1 MAYYQSGPTR
11 KGRSRQSD
19 WMKNSANNIV
29 LDKCDYSGDATDEE
43 QEDLPYDGDLE
54 RTYRHISDS
63 DNLKDCTLIEKK
75 SDNCLQLT
83 YSEVSNHVKETN
95 YKMQRVPQEKVFPY
109 HPPATRANGIKIE
122 MTRDAL
128 VSGTS
133 FEKELTV
140 GVFSS
145 PVRNECFT
153 NSKISDVLLHH
164 FSKEELLSTN
174 RLIDCETIPE
184 TSLTESVD
192 EAILNKM
199 RISECTKP
207 TLLAE
212 AQAKSFE
219 EKNFIKQEKTF
230 EAVHKDNNLLDE
242 NKFVIEKGATSHF
255 DEGEHIQ
262 KNSQSVTGTEDTNS
276 FQNTRK
282 EHAYQESLFER
293 TVSSHEFKYG
303 QGQVHY
309 CLPDVSKVASK
320 VKIPK
325 GNNNNK
331 SIPIIKKPKPSP
343 NLLVKSSVVKN
354 VLETMNYF
362 DSSEVK
368 IQEKEMHI
376 PELGQQLEMLTK
388 QAETQNHI
396 DHLRFDYK
404 RYPPAESP
412 NPNFAIH
419 SGGLQSGR
427 IITALPSP
435 GAAGE
440 IHCLNLNLLQKTTE
454 GEKMSQMLKEQTEQ
468 LRAEVEDF
476 YKCVTQAPS
485 SQDHCLVLKQLKGYL
500 DALERKYVATREE
513 HRGLQLQNYKHNPI
527 SVGEFDPD
535 RKVEGEIFRL
545 GMLLEDVQEKM
556 DDNLCSRCPSSLIRL
571 PTSPSLSACE
581 SVVSSCS
588 VPPESELVSSISDP
602 PGRRATEV
610 NFLDNK
616 KDESTKKSWA
626 TEMTLEKNCLLSLY
640 NDNWDPFTQV
650 QLRLQE
656 RDASAYEQ
664 DTQPLEEARLLAN
677 NSSDVMQCFLIPEAE
692 NGVRGLELHRQPML
706 SYNHTT
712 DQGKTEGQMK
722 SPSKA
727 KLSNV
732 CNMEHN
738 TVHLKVLQEQGNLVH
753 PSNHCFHK
761 IVENC
766 PDECENTIHPRLKTQ
781 VSSKANRIPC
791 SYVKKSKNMENR
803 KTDGRESVSRQH
815 SAFIQEKAM
824 DLDLSD
830 TNLSSDSED
839 ISYCASYDNSP
850 SDDFMEQKTK
860 SYKPHQTK
868 GFRCN
873 TGSRDWFKCGSCK
886 ESIQSC
892 ATCRNKNLSSPQ
904 KKRIA
909 AQSVSRN
916 KQPDLFVCRLSEQ
929 QNLEVPKAVYSRMY
943 DTVILSPQYLAI
955 RKSHSSNSVIGN
967 RYNSDTK
974 TKILNSTLDHAIQ
987 TANSLKKTTERMVQ
1001 AVSEDLAKVKTHQN
1015 KHF

>member
-95 YKMQRVPQEKVFPY
+95 YKMQR
-109 HPPATRANGIKIE
+109 
-122 MTRDAL
+122 
-128 VSGTS
+128 
-133 FEKELTV
+133 
-140 GVFSS
+140 
-145 PVRNECFT
+145 
-153 NSKISDVLLHH
+153 
-164 FSKEELLSTN
+164 
-174 RLIDCETIPE
+174 
-184 TSLTESVD
+184 
-192 EAILNKM
+192 
-199 RISECTKP
+199 
-207 TLLAE
+207 
-212 AQAKSFE
+212 
-219 EKNFIKQEKTF
+219 
-230 EAVHKDNNLLDE
+230 
-242 NKFVIEKGATSHF
+242 
-255 DEGEHIQ
+255 
-262 KNSQSVTGTEDTNS
+262 
-276 FQNTRK
+276 
-282 EHAYQESLFER
+282 
-293 TVSSHEFKYG
+293 
-303 QGQVHY
+303 
-309 CLPDVSKVASK
+309 
-320 VKIPK
+320 
-325 GNNNNK
+325 
-331 SIPIIKKPKPSP
+331 
-343 NLLVKSSVVKN
+343 
-354 VLETMNYF
+354 
-362 DSSEVK
+362 
-368 IQEKEMHI
+368 
-376 PELGQQLEMLTK
+376 MLTK

-892 ATCRNKNLSSPQ
+892 ATCRNKNLSSPPSLQ
-904 KKRIA
+904 SRDWSTNMCIHCQSNESTQESIKDNTEKKRIA

>member
-1 MAYYQSGPTR
+1 MAYYQRRPTR
-11 KGRSRQSD
+11 KGKSKQSD
-19 WMKNSANNIV
+19 WMKNPANNIV

-54 RTYRHISDS
+54 RTYKRISDS

-75 SDNCLQLT
+75 SDYCLELT
-83 YSEVSNHVKETN
+83 YSEVSNRLKETN
-95 YKMQRVPQEKVFPY
+95 YKMQQVPQEKVFPY
-109 HPPATRANGIKIE
+109 HPPATRASGIKTE

-133 FEKELTV
+133 FEKELTF
-140 GVFSS
+140 GVFSI
-145 PVRNECFT
+145 PVRNEHFT
-153 NSKISDVLLHH
+153 NSKISDVLLRH
-164 FSKEELLSTN
+164 FSKEELLSAN
-174 RLIDCETIPE
+174 HLIDCETIPE

-207 TLLAE
+207 TLPAE

-219 EKNFIKQEKTF
+219 ENNFLKQEKIF
-230 EAVHKDNNLLDE
+230 EAVHRDNNLLDE
-242 NKFVIEKGATSHF
+242 NKFVIEK
-255 DEGEHIQ
+255 
-262 KNSQSVTGTEDTNS
+262 
-276 FQNTRK
+276 
-282 EHAYQESLFER
+282 
-293 TVSSHEFKYG
+293 
-303 QGQVHY
+303 
-309 CLPDVSKVASK
+309 
-320 VKIPK
+320 
-325 GNNNNK
+325 
-331 SIPIIKKPKPSP
+331 
-343 NLLVKSSVVKN
+343 
-354 VLETMNYF
+354 
-362 DSSEVK
+362 
-368 IQEKEMHI
+368 
-376 PELGQQLEMLTK
+376 MLTK

-440 IHCLNLNLLQKTTE
+440 MCLNLNLLQKTTE

-476 YKCVTQAPS
+476 YKHVTQAPS

-513 HRGLQLQNYKHNPI
+513 HCGLQLQNYKHNPI

-556 DDNLCSRCPSSLIRL
+556 DDSLYSQCSSSQIRL

-581 SVVSSCS
+581 SVISSCS
-588 VPPESELVSSISDP
+588 VLPESELVSSISDP
-602 PGRRATEV
+602 PGRTATEV
-610 NFLDNK
+610 NFLDKK
-616 KDESTKKSWA
+616 KDENTKKSWA
-626 TEMTLEKNCLLSLY
+626 TEVTLEKNCLLSLY
-640 NDNWDPFTQV
+640 NDNWEPFTQV

-656 RDASAYEQ
+656 RNASAYEK

-677 NSSDVMQCFLIPEAE
+677 KNSSDVMHFLTPEEE

-706 SYNHTT
+706 SHNHTT
-712 DQGKTEGQMK
+712 DQGKNEGQMK

-738 TVHLKVLQEQGNLVH
+738 ILHLKVLQEQGNLVH

-761 IVENC
+761 IVVENC
-766 PDECENTIHPRLKTQ
+766 PDEYDNTIHPRLKTQ
-781 VSSKANRIPC
+781 VSNKANRIPC

-803 KTDGRESVSRQH
+803 KTNGRKSVSRQH

-839 ISYCASYDNSP
+839 ISYCVSYINSP

-868 GFRCN
+868 GFRYN

-892 ATCRNKNLSSPQ
+892 AMCRNKNLSLPQ

-916 KQPDLFVCRLSEQ
+916 KQPDQFVCRLFEQ
-929 QNLEVPKAVYSRMY
+929 QNLELPKALYSRMY
-943 DTVILSPQYLAI
+943 DTVILSPQYLAL
-955 RKSHSSNSVIGN
+955 RKTHSSNSVIGN

-974 TKILNSTLDHAIQ
+974 TKILNSTLDHAIH
-987 TANSLKKTTERMVQ
+987 TANSLKKTTEQMVQ

>member
-19 WMKNSANNIV
+19 WMKNSTNNIV

-54 RTYRHISDS
+54 RTYKHISDS

-95 YKMQRVPQEKVFPY
+95 YKMQQ
-109 HPPATRANGIKIE
+109 
-122 MTRDAL
+122 
-128 VSGTS
+128 
-133 FEKELTV
+133 
-140 GVFSS
+140 
-145 PVRNECFT
+145 
-153 NSKISDVLLHH
+153 
-164 FSKEELLSTN
+164 
-174 RLIDCETIPE
+174 
-184 TSLTESVD
+184 
-192 EAILNKM
+192 
-199 RISECTKP
+199 
-207 TLLAE
+207 
-212 AQAKSFE
+212 
-219 EKNFIKQEKTF
+219 
-230 EAVHKDNNLLDE
+230 
-242 NKFVIEKGATSHF
+242 
-255 DEGEHIQ
+255 
-262 KNSQSVTGTEDTNS
+262 
-276 FQNTRK
+276 
-282 EHAYQESLFER
+282 
-293 TVSSHEFKYG
+293 
-303 QGQVHY
+303 
-309 CLPDVSKVASK
+309 
-320 VKIPK
+320 
-325 GNNNNK
+325 
-331 SIPIIKKPKPSP
+331 
-343 NLLVKSSVVKN
+343 
-354 VLETMNYF
+354 
-362 DSSEVK
+362 
-368 IQEKEMHI
+368 
-376 PELGQQLEMLTK
+376 MLRK

-412 NPNFAIH
+412 SSNFAIH

-427 IITALPSP
+427 IITPLPSP

-485 SQDHCLVLKQLKGYL
+485 SQDRLVLKQLKGYL

-556 DDNLCSRCPSSLIRL
+556 DDNLCSQCPSSLIRL
-571 PTSPSLSACE
+571 PTSPSVSACE

-588 VPPESELVSSISDP
+588 VLPESELVSSISDP
-602 PGRRATEV
+602 PGRKATEV

-626 TEMTLEKNCLLSLY
+626 TEVTLEKNCLLSLY
-640 NDNWDPFTQV
+640 NDSWDPFTQV
-650 QLRLQE
+650 QLRLRE
-656 RDASAYEQ
+656 RDASAYEK

-677 NSSDVMQCFLIPEAE
+677 KNSSDVMQYFLTPEAE

-712 DQGKTEGQMK
+712 DQGKTERQMK

-727 KLSNV
+727 KLLNAY
-732 CNMEHN
+732 NMEHN
-738 TVHLKVLQEQGNLVH
+738 TVHLEVLQEQGNLVH

-766 PDECENTIHPRLKTQ
+766 PDECDNIIHPRLKTQ
-781 VSSKANRIPC
+781 VSNKASRIPC
-791 SYVKKSKNMENR
+791 SYVKKRKNMENR

-850 SDDFMEQKTK
+850 SDDFMEQQTK

-873 TGSRDWFKCGSCK
+873 TGSRDWFKCRSRK

-892 ATCRNKNLSSPQ
+892 ATCRNKNISSPSSLQ
-904 KKRIA
+904 SRDWSTNICIHCQRNESTHESIKDTTEKKRIA

-916 KQPDLFVCRLSEQ
+916 KQPDQSVCRLSEQ
-929 QNLEVPKAVYSRMY
+929 QNLEVPKALYSRMY

-955 RKSHSSNSVIGN
+955 RKSHSSNSVLGN

-1015 KHF
+1015 KCF

>member
-1 MAYYQSGPTR
+1 MAYYQRRPTR
-11 KGRSRQSD
+11 KGKSKQSD
-19 WMKNSANNIV
+19 WMKNPANNIV

-54 RTYRHISDS
+54 RTYKRISDS

-75 SDNCLQLT
+75 SDYCLELT
-83 YSEVSNHVKETN
+83 YSEVSNRLKETN
-95 YKMQRVPQEKVFPY
+95 YKMQQVPQEKVFPY
-109 HPPATRANGIKIE
+109 HPPATRASGIKTE

-133 FEKELTV
+133 FEKELTF
-140 GVFSS
+140 GVFSI
-145 PVRNECFT
+145 PVRNEHFT
-153 NSKISDVLLHH
+153 NSKISDVLLRH
-164 FSKEELLSTN
+164 FSKEELLSAN
-174 RLIDCETIPE
+174 HLIDCETIPE

-207 TLLAE
+207 TLPAE

-219 EKNFIKQEKTF
+219 ENNFLKQEKIF
-230 EAVHKDNNLLDE
+230 EAVHRDNNLLDE
-242 NKFVIEKGATSHF
+242 NKFVIEKAGTSYF
-255 DEGEHIQ
+255 DEGELIQ
-262 KNSQSVTGTEDTNS
+262 KNSESVTGTKDTNS
-276 FQNTRK
+276 FQNTGK
-282 EHAYQESLFER
+282 EHAYQKSLFER

-320 VKIPK
+320 VKTPK

-331 SIPIIKKPKPSP
+331 SIPIIKNLKSSP
-343 NLLVKSSVVKN
+343 NLLMKSSVVKD

-368 IQEKEMHI
+368 IQEKEMCI

-440 IHCLNLNLLQKTTE
+440 MCLNLNLLQKTTE

-476 YKCVTQAPS
+476 YKHVTQAPS

-513 HRGLQLQNYKHNPI
+513 HCGLQLQNYKHNPI

-556 DDNLCSRCPSSLIRL
+556 DDSLYSQCSSSQIRL

-581 SVVSSCS
+581 SVISSCS
-588 VPPESELVSSISDP
+588 VLPESELVSSISDP
-602 PGRRATEV
+602 PGRTATEV
-610 NFLDNK
+610 NFLDKK
-616 KDESTKKSWA
+616 KDENTKKSWA
-626 TEMTLEKNCLLSLY
+626 TEVTLEKNCLLSLY
-640 NDNWDPFTQV
+640 NDNWEPFTQV

-656 RDASAYEQ
+656 RNASAYEK

-677 NSSDVMQCFLIPEAE
+677 KNSSDVMHFLTPEEE

-706 SYNHTT
+706 SHNHTT
-712 DQGKTEGQMK
+712 DQGKNEG
-722 SPSKA
+722 
-727 KLSNV
+727 
-732 CNMEHN
+732 
-738 TVHLKVLQEQGNLVH
+738 
-753 PSNHCFHK
+753 
-761 IVENC
+761 
-766 PDECENTIHPRLKTQ
+766 
-781 VSSKANRIPC
+781 
-791 SYVKKSKNMENR
+791 SKNMENR
-803 KTDGRESVSRQH
+803 KTNGRKSVSRQH

-839 ISYCASYDNSP
+839 ISYCVSYINSP

-868 GFRCN
+868 GFRYN

-892 ATCRNKNLSSPQ
+892 AMCRNKNLSLPPSLQ
-904 KKRIA
+904 SRDWSTNICIHCQRNESTQESIKDNIEKKRIA

-916 KQPDLFVCRLSEQ
+916 KQPDQFVCRLFEQ
-929 QNLEVPKAVYSRMY
+929 QNLELPKALYSRMY
-943 DTVILSPQYLAI
+943 DTVILSPQYLAL
-955 RKSHSSNSVIGN
+955 RKTHSSNSVIGN

-974 TKILNSTLDHAIQ
+974 TKILNSTLDHAIH
-987 TANSLKKTTERMVQ
+987 TANSLKKTTEQMVQ

>member
-11 KGRSRQSD
+11 KGKSKLSD
-19 WMKNSANNIV
+19 WMKNPANNIV

-54 RTYRHISDS
+54 RTYKHISDS

-83 YSEVSNHVKETN
+83 YSEVSNRLKETN
-95 YKMQRVPQEKVFPY
+95 YKMQQVPQEKVFPY
-109 HPPATRANGIKIE
+109 HPPATRASGIKTE

-128 VSGTS
+128 
-133 FEKELTV
+133 
-140 GVFSS
+140 
-145 PVRNECFT
+145 
-153 NSKISDVLLHH
+153 
-164 FSKEELLSTN
+164 
-174 RLIDCETIPE
+174 
-184 TSLTESVD
+184 
-192 EAILNKM
+192 
-199 RISECTKP
+199 
-207 TLLAE
+207 
-212 AQAKSFE
+212 
-219 EKNFIKQEKTF
+219 
-230 EAVHKDNNLLDE
+230 
-242 NKFVIEKGATSHF
+242 
-255 DEGEHIQ
+255 
-262 KNSQSVTGTEDTNS
+262 
-276 FQNTRK
+276 
-282 EHAYQESLFER
+282 
-293 TVSSHEFKYG
+293 
-303 QGQVHY
+303 
-309 CLPDVSKVASK
+309 
-320 VKIPK
+320 
-325 GNNNNK
+325 
-331 SIPIIKKPKPSP
+331 
-343 NLLVKSSVVKN
+343 
-354 VLETMNYF
+354 
-362 DSSEVK
+362 
-368 IQEKEMHI
+368 
-376 PELGQQLEMLTK
+376 MLTK

-404 RYPPAESP
+404 RYPPAGSP

-440 IHCLNLNLLQKTTE
+440 MCLNLNLLQKTTE

-476 YKCVTQAPS
+476 YKHVTQAPS

-556 DDNLCSRCPSSLIRL
+556 DDNLYSRCSSSQIRL
-571 PTSPSLSACE
+571 LTSPSLSACE
-581 SVVSSCS
+581 SVISSCS
-588 VPPESELVSSISDP
+588 VLPESELVSSISDP
-602 PGRRATEV
+602 PGRTATEV
-610 NFLDNK
+610 NFLDKK

-626 TEMTLEKNCLLSLY
+626 TEVTLEKNCLLSLY

-656 RDASAYEQ
+656 RNASAYEK

-677 NSSDVMQCFLIPEAE
+677 KNSSDVMRFLTPEEE

-706 SYNHTT
+706 SHNHTT
-712 DQGKTEGQMK
+712 DQGKNEGQMK

-738 TVHLKVLQEQGNLVH
+738 ILHLKVLQEQGNLVH

-766 PDECENTIHPRLKTQ
+766 PDEYDNTIHPRLKTQ
-781 VSSKANRIPC
+781 MSNKANRIPR

-803 KTDGRESVSRQH
+803 KTDGRKSVSRQH

-839 ISYCASYDNSP
+839 ISYCVSYVNSP

-868 GFRCN
+868 GFRYN

-892 ATCRNKNLSSPQ
+892 AMCRNKNLSSPPSLQ
-904 KKRIA
+904 SRDWSTNICIHCQKNESTQESIKDNIEKKRIA

-916 KQPDLFVCRLSEQ
+916 KQPDQFVRRLFEQ
-929 QNLEVPKAVYSRMY
+929 QNLEVPKALFSRMY

-955 RKSHSSNSVIGN
+955 RKTHSSNSVIGN

-974 TKILNSTLDHAIQ
+974 TKILNSALDHAIH

>member
-19 WMKNSANNIV
+19 WMKNSTNNIV

-54 RTYRHISDS
+54 RTYKHISDS

-95 YKMQRVPQEKVFPY
+95 YKMQQVPQEKVFPY

-128 VSGTS
+128 
-133 FEKELTV
+133 
-140 GVFSS
+140 
-145 PVRNECFT
+145 
-153 NSKISDVLLHH
+153 
-164 FSKEELLSTN
+164 
-174 RLIDCETIPE
+174 
-184 TSLTESVD
+184 
-192 EAILNKM
+192 
-199 RISECTKP
+199 
-207 TLLAE
+207 
-212 AQAKSFE
+212 
-219 EKNFIKQEKTF
+219 
-230 EAVHKDNNLLDE
+230 
-242 NKFVIEKGATSHF
+242 
-255 DEGEHIQ
+255 
-262 KNSQSVTGTEDTNS
+262 
-276 FQNTRK
+276 
-282 EHAYQESLFER
+282 
-293 TVSSHEFKYG
+293 
-303 QGQVHY
+303 
-309 CLPDVSKVASK
+309 
-320 VKIPK
+320 
-325 GNNNNK
+325 
-331 SIPIIKKPKPSP
+331 
-343 NLLVKSSVVKN
+343 
-354 VLETMNYF
+354 
-362 DSSEVK
+362 
-368 IQEKEMHI
+368 
-376 PELGQQLEMLTK
+376 MLRK

-412 NPNFAIH
+412 SSNFAIH

-427 IITALPSP
+427 IITPLPSP

-485 SQDHCLVLKQLKGYL
+485 SQDRLVLKQLKGYL

-556 DDNLCSRCPSSLIRL
+556 DDNLCSQCPSSLIRL
-571 PTSPSLSACE
+571 PTSPSVSACE

-588 VPPESELVSSISDP
+588 VLPESELVSSISDP
-602 PGRRATEV
+602 PGRKATEV

-626 TEMTLEKNCLLSLY
+626 TEVTLEKNCLLSLY
-640 NDNWDPFTQV
+640 NDSWDPFTQV
-650 QLRLQE
+650 QLRLRE
-656 RDASAYEQ
+656 RDASAYEK

-677 NSSDVMQCFLIPEAE
+677 KNSSDVMQYFLTPEAE

-712 DQGKTEGQMK
+712 DQGKTESSLNFRQMK

-727 KLSNV
+727 KLLNAY
-732 CNMEHN
+732 NMEHN
-738 TVHLKVLQEQGNLVH
+738 TVHLEVLQEQGNLVH

-766 PDECENTIHPRLKTQ
+766 PDECDNIIHPRLKTQ
-781 VSSKANRIPC
+781 VSNKASRIPC
-791 SYVKKSKNMENR
+791 SYVKKRKNMENR

-830 TNLSSDSED
+830 TNLS
-839 ISYCASYDNSP
+839 
-850 SDDFMEQKTK
+850 
-860 SYKPHQTK
+860 
-868 GFRCN
+868 FRCN
-873 TGSRDWFKCGSCK
+873 TGSRDWFKCRSRK

-892 ATCRNKNLSSPQ
+892 ATCRNKNISSPSSLQ
-904 KKRIA
+904 SRDWSTNICIHCQRNESTHESIKDTTEKKRIA

-916 KQPDLFVCRLSEQ
+916 KQPDQSVCRLSEQ
-929 QNLEVPKAVYSRMY
+929 QNLEVPKALYSRMY

-955 RKSHSSNSVIGN
+955 RKSHSSNSVLGN

-1015 KHF
+1015 KCF

>member
-19 WMKNSANNIV
+19 WMKNSTNNIV

-54 RTYRHISDS
+54 RTYKHISDS

-95 YKMQRVPQEKVFPY
+95 YKMQQVPQEKVFPY

-145 PVRNECFT
+145 PVRNERFA
-153 NSKISDVLLHH
+153 NSKISDVLLRH

-192 EAILNKM
+192 DAILNKM

-219 EKNFIKQEKTF
+219 ENNFIKQEKIF
-230 EAVHKDNNLLDE
+230 EAVYKDNSLLDE
-242 NKFVIEKGATSHF
+242 NKCVIEK
-255 DEGEHIQ
+255 
-262 KNSQSVTGTEDTNS
+262 
-276 FQNTRK
+276 
-282 EHAYQESLFER
+282 
-293 TVSSHEFKYG
+293 
-303 QGQVHY
+303 
-309 CLPDVSKVASK
+309 
-320 VKIPK
+320 
-325 GNNNNK
+325 
-331 SIPIIKKPKPSP
+331 
-343 NLLVKSSVVKN
+343 
-354 VLETMNYF
+354 
-362 DSSEVK
+362 
-368 IQEKEMHI
+368 
-376 PELGQQLEMLTK
+376 MLRK

-412 NPNFAIH
+412 SSNFAIH

-427 IITALPSP
+427 IITPLPSP

-485 SQDHCLVLKQLKGYL
+485 SQDRLVLKQLKGYL

-556 DDNLCSRCPSSLIRL
+556 DDNLCSQCPSSLIRL
-571 PTSPSLSACE
+571 PTSPSVSACE

-588 VPPESELVSSISDP
+588 VLPESELVSSISDP
-602 PGRRATEV
+602 PGRKATEV

-626 TEMTLEKNCLLSLY
+626 TEVTLEKNCLLSLY
-640 NDNWDPFTQV
+640 NDSWDPFTQV
-650 QLRLQE
+650 QLRLRE
-656 RDASAYEQ
+656 RDASAYEK

-677 NSSDVMQCFLIPEAE
+677 KNSSDVMQYFLTPEAE

-712 DQGKTEGQMK
+712 DQGKTERQMK

-727 KLSNV
+727 KLLNAY
-732 CNMEHN
+732 NMEHN
-738 TVHLKVLQEQGNLVH
+738 TVHLEVLQEQGNLVH

-766 PDECENTIHPRLKTQ
+766 PDECDNIIHPRLKTQ
-781 VSSKANRIPC
+781 VSNKASRIPC
-791 SYVKKSKNMENR
+791 SYVKKRKNMENR

-850 SDDFMEQKTK
+850 SDDFMEQQTK

-873 TGSRDWFKCGSCK
+873 TGSRDWFKCRSRK

-892 ATCRNKNLSSPQ
+892 ATCRNKNISSPSSLQ
-904 KKRIA
+904 SRDWSTNICIHCQRNESTHESIKDTTEKKRIA

-916 KQPDLFVCRLSEQ
+916 KQPDQSVCRLSEQ
-929 QNLEVPKAVYSRMY
+929 QNLEVPKALYSRMY

-955 RKSHSSNSVIGN
+955 RKSHSSNSVLGN

-1015 KHF
+1015 KCF

>member
-1 MAYYQSGPTR
+1 MAYYQRRPTR
-11 KGRSRQSD
+11 KGKSKQSD
-19 WMKNSANNIV
+19 WMKNPANNIV

-54 RTYRHISDS
+54 RTYKRISDS

-75 SDNCLQLT
+75 SDYCLELT
-83 YSEVSNHVKETN
+83 YSEVSNRLKETN
-95 YKMQRVPQEKVFPY
+95 YKMQQVPQEKVFPY
-109 HPPATRANGIKIE
+109 HPPATRASGIKTE

-133 FEKELTV
+133 FEKELTF
-140 GVFSS
+140 GVFSI
-145 PVRNECFT
+145 PVRNEHFT
-153 NSKISDVLLHH
+153 NSKISDVLLRH
-164 FSKEELLSTN
+164 FSKEELLSAN
-174 RLIDCETIPE
+174 HLIDCETIPE

-207 TLLAE
+207 TLPAE

-219 EKNFIKQEKTF
+219 ENNFLKQEKIF
-230 EAVHKDNNLLDE
+230 EAVHRDNNLLDE
-242 NKFVIEKGATSHF
+242 NKFVIEKAGTSYF
-255 DEGEHIQ
+255 DEGELIQ
-262 KNSQSVTGTEDTNS
+262 KNSESVTGTKDTNS
-276 FQNTRK
+276 FQNTGK
-282 EHAYQESLFER
+282 EHAYQKSLFER

-320 VKIPK
+320 VKTPK

-331 SIPIIKKPKPSP
+331 SIPIIKNLKSSP
-343 NLLVKSSVVKN
+343 NLLMKSSVVKD

-368 IQEKEMHI
+368 IQEKEMCI

-440 IHCLNLNLLQKTTE
+440 MCLNLNLLQKTTE

-476 YKCVTQAPS
+476 YKHVTQAPS

-513 HRGLQLQNYKHNPI
+513 HCGLQLQNYKHNPI

-556 DDNLCSRCPSSLIRL
+556 DDSLYSQCSSSQIRL

-581 SVVSSCS
+581 SVISSCS
-588 VPPESELVSSISDP
+588 VLPESELVSSISDP
-602 PGRRATEV
+602 PGRTATEV
-610 NFLDNK
+610 NFLDKK
-616 KDESTKKSWA
+616 KDENTKKSWA
-626 TEMTLEKNCLLSLY
+626 TEVTLEKNCLLSLY
-640 NDNWDPFTQV
+640 NDNWEPFTQV

-656 RDASAYEQ
+656 RNASAYEK

-677 NSSDVMQCFLIPEAE
+677 KNSSDVMHFLTPEEE

-706 SYNHTT
+706 SHNHTT
-712 DQGKTEGQMK
+712 DQGKNEGQMK

-738 TVHLKVLQEQGNLVH
+738 ILHLKVLQEQGNLVH

-761 IVENC
+761 IVVENC
-766 PDECENTIHPRLKTQ
+766 PDEYDNTIHPRLKTQ
-781 VSSKANRIPC
+781 VSNKANRIPC

-803 KTDGRESVSRQH
+803 KTNGRKSVSRQH

-839 ISYCASYDNSP
+839 ISYCVSYINSP

-868 GFRCN
+868 GFRYN

-892 ATCRNKNLSSPQ
+892 AMCRNKNLSLPQ

-916 KQPDLFVCRLSEQ
+916 KQPDQFVCRLFEQ
-929 QNLEVPKAVYSRMY
+929 QNLELPKALYSRMY
-943 DTVILSPQYLAI
+943 DTVILSPQYLAL
-955 RKSHSSNSVIGN
+955 RKTHSSNSVIGN

-974 TKILNSTLDHAIQ
+974 TKILNSTLDHAIH
-987 TANSLKKTTERMVQ
+987 TANSLKKTTEQMVQ

>member
-19 WMKNSANNIV
+19 WMKNSTNNIV

-54 RTYRHISDS
+54 RTYKHISDS

-95 YKMQRVPQEKVFPY
+95 YKMQQVPQEKVFPY

-128 VSGTS
+128 
-133 FEKELTV
+133 
-140 GVFSS
+140 
-145 PVRNECFT
+145 
-153 NSKISDVLLHH
+153 
-164 FSKEELLSTN
+164 
-174 RLIDCETIPE
+174 
-184 TSLTESVD
+184 
-192 EAILNKM
+192 
-199 RISECTKP
+199 
-207 TLLAE
+207 
-212 AQAKSFE
+212 
-219 EKNFIKQEKTF
+219 
-230 EAVHKDNNLLDE
+230 
-242 NKFVIEKGATSHF
+242 
-255 DEGEHIQ
+255 
-262 KNSQSVTGTEDTNS
+262 
-276 FQNTRK
+276 
-282 EHAYQESLFER
+282 
-293 TVSSHEFKYG
+293 
-303 QGQVHY
+303 
-309 CLPDVSKVASK
+309 
-320 VKIPK
+320 
-325 GNNNNK
+325 
-331 SIPIIKKPKPSP
+331 
-343 NLLVKSSVVKN
+343 
-354 VLETMNYF
+354 
-362 DSSEVK
+362 
-368 IQEKEMHI
+368 
-376 PELGQQLEMLTK
+376 MLRK

-412 NPNFAIH
+412 SSNFAIH

-427 IITALPSP
+427 IITPLPSP

-485 SQDHCLVLKQLKGYL
+485 SQDRLVLKQLKGYL

-556 DDNLCSRCPSSLIRL
+556 DDNLCSQCPSSLIRL
-571 PTSPSLSACE
+571 PTSPSVSACE

-588 VPPESELVSSISDP
+588 VLPESELVSSISDP
-602 PGRRATEV
+602 PGRKATEV

-626 TEMTLEKNCLLSLY
+626 TEVTLEKNCLLSLY
-640 NDNWDPFTQV
+640 NDSWDPFTQV
-650 QLRLQE
+650 QLRLRE
-656 RDASAYEQ
+656 RDASAYEK

-677 NSSDVMQCFLIPEAE
+677 KNSSDVMQYFLTPEAE

-712 DQGKTEGQMK
+712 DQGKTESSLNFRQMK

-727 KLSNV
+727 KLLNAY
-732 CNMEHN
+732 NMEHN
-738 TVHLKVLQEQGNLVH
+738 TVHLEVLQEQGNLVH

-766 PDECENTIHPRLKTQ
+766 PDECDNIIHPRLKTQ
-781 VSSKANRIPC
+781 VSNKASRIPC
-791 SYVKKSKNMENR
+791 SYVKKRKNMENR

-850 SDDFMEQKTK
+850 SDDFMEQQTK

-873 TGSRDWFKCGSCK
+873 TGSRDWFKCRSRK

-892 ATCRNKNLSSPQ
+892 ATCRNKNISSPSSLQ
-904 KKRIA
+904 SRDWSTNICIHCQRNESTHESIKDTTEKKRIA

-916 KQPDLFVCRLSEQ
+916 KQPDQSVCRLSEQ
-929 QNLEVPKAVYSRMY
+929 QNLEVPKALYSRMY

-955 RKSHSSNSVIGN
+955 RKSHSSNSVLGN

-1015 KHF
+1015 KCF